1 MTPAR
6 RIALGVWL
14 MATTG
19 LSILYVMRP
28 ELINPVNLVALLRQ
42 TGTLVLFGYIV
53 VSILRPV
60 TLVPS
65 TVLIVVGT
73 LLFPDRS
80 VLVFVVSLLGVAVS
94 SALIYYF
101 FDILGLA
108 AIFERRHPSQIRW
121 LEDQLRQRGL
131 WIVVGWSV
139 FPFVPT
145 DAICY
150 VAGTVRMPI
159 GKFLTGVAIG
169 EIPIIAFYVAG
180 GTWLFG

>member
-1 MTPAR
+1 MW
-6 RIALGVWL
+6 I
-14 MATTG
+14 
-19 LSILYVMRP
+19 IK
-28 ELINPVNLVALLRQ
+28 
-42 TGTLVLFGYIV
+42 
-53 VSILRPV
+53 
-60 TLVPS
+60 PS

-73 LLFPDRS
+73 LLFPAPS